1 MAKKEKNNSLPFL
14 IIYLIA
20 SLFGGLAFSI
30 FALRAKN
37 RNKTVFWWFLLA
49 LIFIGFFGTIAYS
62 LFITSG
68 PAKDKGYYYL
78 AIITLITN
86 ALALLILIK
95 TLFTKSIDYGTN

>member
-1 MAKKEKNNSLPFL
+1 MAKKEKNNSLLFL
-14 IIYLIA
+14 IIYLIV

-37 RNKTVFWWFLLA
+37 RNKIVFWWFLLA
-49 LIFIGFFGTIAYS
+49 LIFIGFFGVIAYS

-68 PAKDKGYYYL
+68 PTKDKGYYYL
-78 AIITLITN
+78 SIITLITN

>member
-1 MAKKEKNNSLPFL
+1 MAKKEKNNSFAFL
-14 IIYLIA
+14 LIYLIA

-37 RNKTVFWWFLLA
+37 RNKTVFWWFLLS

-68 PAKDKGYYYL
+68 PTKDKGYYYL

-86 ALALLILIK
+86 ALAALILIK
-95 TLFTKSIDYGTN
+95 TLFTKRIDYGTN

>member
-1 MAKKEKNNSLPFL
+1 MSKKEKNNSLPFL
-14 IIYLIA
+14 IIYLIV

-30 FALRAKN
+30 FALRAKY

-49 LIFIGFFGTIAYS
+49 LIFIGFFGVIAYS

-68 PAKDKGYYYL
+68 PTKDKGYYYL

-95 TLFTKSIDYGTN
+95 TLFTKAIDYGTN